1 MFSSF
6 MGGGNSS
13 QTATVGG
20 SGNSSSA
27 PKEESKSSAFKSFGG
42 KGVSLGSD
50 IGSNMNSMSTSVAS
64 TR

>member
-1 MFSSF
+1 

-13 QTATVGG
+13 QTATMGG
-20 SGNSSSA
+20 TGNSISA
-27 PKEESKSSAFKSFGG
+27 PKEESKKEFKSFGG

-50 IGSNMNSMSTSVAS
+50 LGKPMTAPPKTQ

>member
-1 MFSSF
+1 

-13 QTATVGG
+13 QTATMGG

-27 PKEESKSSAFKSFGG
+27 PKEESKKEFKSFGG

-50 IGSNMNSMSTSVAS
+50 LGKPMTAPPKTQ

>member
-1 MFSSF
+1 

-13 QTATVGG
+13 QTTTEGG
-20 SGNSSSA
+20 AGNSSSA
-27 PKEESKSSAFKSFGG
+27 PKEESKSSFKSFGG

-50 IGSNMNSMSTSVAS
+50 LGKPIATPATQ